1 MIRSIVDDR
10 MLTIYL
16 LISEDF
22 FLLFKSDQFEM
33 MAKLTKSKS
42 KDDRIVVPCFWS
54 LTSPCLEFQVS
65 VVLIFV
71 FSVLGGCSR
80 CTCARIISVGASNW
94 IVLSISHQIIQG
106 VFYTGPPLN
115 S

>member
-54 LTSPCLEFQVS
+54 LTSACLEFQV
-65 VVLIFV
+65 FV
-71 FSVLGGCSR
+71 FSVNLCILGPRRLQQVHMCK
-80 CTCARIISVGASNW
+80 N
-94 IVLSISHQIIQG
+94 
-106 VFYTGPPLN
+106 Y
-115 S
+115 